1 MKLSKIASVVLL
13 ATTVLTACND
23 KNTTNKSEFFN
34 DYFIKL
40 SGTKDLKNQII
51 NNTSEEIIRKS
62 WKDKIDEFKLIRKKY
77 LIYK

>member
-1 MKLSKIASVVLL
+1 LLERKLNLSYIINAY
-13 ATTVLTACND
+13 
-23 KNTTNKSEFFN
+23 KNTANKSEFFN

-51 NNTSEEIIRKS
+51 NNISEKIIRKS